1 MKRQSRHELAQVAG
15 ALAPGE
21 QLRLRIAGVDEVG
34 APREFVAL
42 LTLPEGASGPERLEA
57 AGLKVV
63 EKEGALIVDNVTFG
77 SAAQKAGMDWDQK
90 ILKVRV
96 PASQPWKELM
106 YLPALILL
114 GLIIVMQRK
123 RRDVQ

>member
-1 MKRQSRHELAQVAG
+1 MRGRSRPTDASG
-15 ALAPGE
+15 SC
-21 QLRLRIAGVDEVG
+21 EVG

-42 LTLPEGASGPERLEA
+42 LTMPEGASGAERLEA
-57 AGLKVV
+57 AGLKLI

-90 ILKVRV
+90 ILKVRA

-106 YLPALILL
+106 YVPALLLL
-114 GLIIVMQRK
+114 GLIIVLQRK
-123 RRDVQ
+123 RRGVQEIGQAEA